1 MYKKDLGGKEA
12 QLQDPAVA
20 VKGLL

>member
-1 MYKKDLGGKEA
+1 MYKKDLSGKEA
-12 QLQDPAVA
+12 QLQDPTVA